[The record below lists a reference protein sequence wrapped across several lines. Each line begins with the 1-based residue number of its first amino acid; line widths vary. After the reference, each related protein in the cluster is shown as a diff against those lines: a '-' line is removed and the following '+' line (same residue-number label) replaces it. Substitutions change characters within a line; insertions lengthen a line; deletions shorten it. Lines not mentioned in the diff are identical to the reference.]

1 MRKELPLLS
10 LMLIALA
17 VVLAVPTGTFA
28 AATIS
33 AGDYKA
39 GDTVTIEG
47 TVAPGQDLNIAIAEQ
62 KMFAPKDTEG
72 VHEIK
77 TFKKD
82 ATKKNFNLD
91 TAIPPLYYMLTTTPD
106 KFGQVTEKKIWW
118 AFFFYSGR

>member
-1 MRKELPLLS
+1 MRKKLPLLS

-47 TVAPGQDLNIAIAEQ
+47 TIASRSGPLHCDCRAKNVCSQGHRRGQ
-62 KMFAPKDTEG
+62 
-72 VHEIK
+72 
-77 TFKKD
+77 
-82 ATKKNFNLD
+82 
-91 TAIPPLYYMLTTTPD
+91 
-106 KFGQVTEKKIWW
+106 
-118 AFFFYSGR
+118 